1 MYIVLGFGNV
11 VIEYA
16 RKILRHLVY
25 TKLRQQLNNYF
36 QPRILCLR
44 LFYCDEVLRD
54 FFSKNG
60 NIFYI

>member
-1 MYIVLGFGNV
+1 MYIVLRFGNV

-16 RKILRHLVY
+16 RNILRHLVH
-25 TKLRQQLNNYF
+25 TKLQQQLNNYF

-44 LFYCDEVLRD
+44 LFYCDEVLND